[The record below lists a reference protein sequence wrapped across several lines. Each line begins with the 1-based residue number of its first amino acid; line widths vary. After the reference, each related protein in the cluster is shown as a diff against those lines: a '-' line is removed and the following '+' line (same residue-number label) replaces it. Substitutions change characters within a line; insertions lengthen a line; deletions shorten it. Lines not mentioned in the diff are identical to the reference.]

1 MRKSV
6 SLTGVPSLFASA
18 AHPLVEKHSR
28 TTLDASAAARSAN
41 NTSAWMTVGSTLVDQ
56 HTRAGAASDAF
67 RYPFGMD
74 HFTYID
80 GELCCQG
87 VRLGDIASE
96 FGTPTYVY
104 SRATLEEHYRRLSTA
119 FAELKPLI
127 CFSVKSCPNIHVLR
141 VLVDAGAGLDVV
153 SLGELRRAR
162 MTNVPAERIV
172 FAGVGKSEAEVRAAL
187 TGEGDATGQSDAIGM
202 FNIESEP
209 EYEAVGLVA
218 RALGKPARAALRVNP
233 NVKAGGHD
241 YISTGYDQTKF
252 GVDLLHA
259 RTLLRKFNKEKFLP
273 LTGVHIHIG
282 SSILSP
288 APYVEAITSVLA
300 MIDELAAE
308 GVVIDT
314 LDIGG
319 GFGADYHTGDAPTP
333 DEYARHI
340 VPLLRDRV
348 AKGLRIVIEP
358 GRMIAASAGVLLLRI
373 VYVKHNAQKK
383 FVICDA
389 GMNALIRPA
398 LYDAF
403 HFIWPISVSP
413 MHEPVRR
420 TDSPDMPGLEACDI
434 VGPLCE
440 TGDFLAHDRT
450 IPIVARG
457 ELLAVFTAGAYGM
470 SMASRY
476 NSHPLPAE
484 VLVDGNKPR
493 LIRRRETLDDLLSHE
508 LGV

>member
-1 MRKSV
+1 
-6 SLTGVPSLFASA
+6 
-18 AHPLVEKHSR
+18 
-28 TTLDASAAARSAN
+28 
-41 NTSAWMTVGSTLVDQ
+41 
-56 HTRAGAASDAF
+56 
-67 RYPFGMD
+67 MD

-80 GELCCQG
+80 GELSCQG
-87 VRLGDIASE
+87 VRLSEIAQE

-104 SRATLEEHYRRLSTA
+104 SRSTLEEHYRRLSAA
-119 FAELKPLI
+119 FSELKPLI

-141 VLVDAGAGLDVV
+141 VLVEAGAGLDVV
-153 SLGELRRAR
+153 SLGELQRAR
-162 MTNVPAERIV
+162 LANVPAERIV

-187 TGEGDATGQSDAIGM
+187 TGAGPDGNPEPIGM

-209 EYEAVGLVA
+209 EYEAVGMVA
-218 RALGKPARAALRVNP
+218 RALGRPARAALRVNP

-241 YISTGYDQTKF
+241 YIATGYDQTKF

-288 APYVEAITSVLA
+288 TPYVEAITSVLA

-308 GVVIDT
+308 GVTIDT

-333 DEYARHI
+333 DEYARAI
-340 VPLLRDRV
+340 VPLLKDRV
-348 AKGLRIVIEP
+348 AKGLRIIIEP

-383 FVICDA
+383 FIICDA

-420 TDSPDMPGLEACDI
+420 TDSPDMPGLEPCDV

-440 TGDFLAHDRT
+440 SGDFLAHDRKL
-450 IPIVARG
+450 PVVARG

-476 NSHPLPAE
+476 NSHPMPAE
-484 VLVDGNKPR
+484 VLVDGLKPR
-493 LIRRRETLDDLLSHE
+493 LIRRRENLADLVSHE
-508 LGV
+508 VEVPSNRRAER